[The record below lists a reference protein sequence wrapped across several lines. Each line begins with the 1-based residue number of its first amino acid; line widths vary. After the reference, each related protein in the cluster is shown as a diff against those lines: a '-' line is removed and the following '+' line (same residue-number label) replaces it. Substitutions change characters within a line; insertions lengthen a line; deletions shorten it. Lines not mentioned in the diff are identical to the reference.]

1 MSESETAHD
10 ISNGSHLIVP
20 GTEAGKKGLLS
31 CRRNEMFS
39 RLKVMFKCQEFGQ
52 HESFNSVTQLRES
65 FDVTLFVREIQKG
78 LGRSS

>member
-1 MSESETAHD
+1 
-10 ISNGSHLIVP
+10 
-20 GTEAGKKGLLS
+20 
-31 CRRNEMFS
+31 MFS
-39 RLKVMFKCQEFGQ
+39 RFKVMFKCQEFGQ